1 METYKAQE
9 APETHNMHKDP
20 FQSCKS
26 SKLEGVLE
34 ELQEIVADN
43 PRYCTSHLSP
53 HAGESFGGVAVFQV
67 TQTNPHPPASHAT
80 SILSFIGGDR
90 CSPYATAHSR

>member
-67 TQTNPHPPASHAT
+67 TQTNPHTPYPF
-80 SILSFIGGDR
+80 LSNPGNSLVHQAKFGWQHP
-90 CSPYATAHSR
+90 S